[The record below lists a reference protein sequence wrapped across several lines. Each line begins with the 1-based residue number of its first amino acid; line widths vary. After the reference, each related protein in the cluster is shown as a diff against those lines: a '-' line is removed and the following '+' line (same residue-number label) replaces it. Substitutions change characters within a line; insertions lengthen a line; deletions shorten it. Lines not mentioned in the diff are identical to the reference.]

1 MKTPFMLLL
10 ITTLAAT
17 VASADPVSLMPLTG
31 TTIDGTPGSTIGWG
45 YEIINTTADWYVPFS
60 LSPPSIL
67 STDGILTTLF
77 DYPAVGPGDTV
88 SESYNG
94 IQGLLAFTLSGSLS
108 PGTTLSLGNVFL
120 TGEFFAENPFT
131 DPSATDLGAAPNVT
145 APIAVN
151 VVSSVT
157 PIPEPSMLWVLMG
170 ICLVLLIHGWYQRSQ
185 RDHA

>member
-1 MKTPFMLLL
+1 MKTPLMLLVM
-10 ITTLAAT
+10 TT
-17 VASADPVSLMPLTG
+17 VAAAVAFADPISLLPLTG

-45 YEIINTTADWYVPFS
+45 YEIINTTADWYLPES

-67 STDGILTTLF
+67 STDGTLTALF
-77 DYPAVGPGDTV
+77 DYPVVGPGDTV

-94 IQGLLAFTLSGSLS
+94 IQGLLAFGLSSSLS

-120 TGEFFAENPFT
+120 SGEYFSENPFT

-151 VVSSVT
+151 VVSSV
-157 PIPEPSMLWVLMG
+157 IPEPSMMWVLMG
-170 ICLVLLIHGWYQRSQ
+170 ICLVLLIHGWYKHSQ
-185 RDHA
+185 GDHA